1 MDAEMDTEMRVMK
14 RDGTLETVAFD
25 KILNRIKTLGTIGYL
40 SNVSKQDTINE
51 AQSELKIN
59 YTALVMK
66 VIDQLYDK
74 ISTTKIDEL
83 SAQQCA
89 SMGSVHPD
97 YNTLAGRIIISN
109 HQKNTSDSFVVVMT
123 QLYDYMDKHG
133 KHSPL
138 ISEELFQIASTHGEE
153 LEKMC
158 NYSRDFLIDYFGFKT
173 LERAYLMKINGI

>member
-1 MDAEMDTEMRVMK
+1 MSNTDTQMDTDMDTEMRVMK

-40 SNVSKQDTINE
+40 SNISKQETTNE

-138 ISEELFQIASTHGEE
+138 ISEELF
-153 LEKMC
+153 
-158 NYSRDFLIDYFGFKT
+158 
-173 LERAYLMKINGI
+173 

>member
-1 MDAEMDTEMRVMK
+1 MLFNDFR
-14 RDGTLETVAFD
+14 
-25 KILNRIKTLGTIGYL
+25 KILNRVKKLG
-40 SNVSKQDTINE
+40 QE
-51 AQSELKIN
+51 ANIHIN
-59 YTALVMK
+59 YSSLVMK

-123 QLYDYMDKHG
+123 QLYDYNNYNKTITITDFQV
-133 KHSPL
+133 L
-138 ISEELFQIASTHGEE
+138 IIT
-153 LEKMC
+153 K
-158 NYSRDFLIDYFGFKT
+158 
-173 LERAYLMKINGI
+173 